1 MTEWLM
7 TMHCSQKTMFCFLSV
22 FNSPTF
28 ILSAWNHFCGIFLNC
43 HKYFQEIFLRRIW
56 YVTDKTPFF
65 EICLRRL
72 KDVTW
77 KNIFIEMYLKR
88 LKGVPKEAS
97 FLEMCLRRLKDVT
110 KKTLFL
116 RCIWDVLKTSQKDSF
131 FEMYLRCLKDVTKE
145 TSLLRCFWE
154 VSDMPPSM
162 EIWLRHLKDISCRL
176 GPWIS
181 LENDKAVK
189 RHKSYYEKQ

>member
-1 MTEWLM
+1 
-7 TMHCSQKTMFCFLSV
+7 MHCSQKTMFCFLSV

-145 TSLLRCFWE
+145 TSLLRCFFLRGLWHASLNGDLIE
-154 VSDMPPSM
+154 TSQ
-162 EIWLRHLKDISCRL
+162 RHLMPAGTVNK
-176 GPWIS
+176 PWKWQSRKKTQI
-181 LENDKAVK
+181 LLWKTIEG
-189 RHKSYYEKQ
+189 